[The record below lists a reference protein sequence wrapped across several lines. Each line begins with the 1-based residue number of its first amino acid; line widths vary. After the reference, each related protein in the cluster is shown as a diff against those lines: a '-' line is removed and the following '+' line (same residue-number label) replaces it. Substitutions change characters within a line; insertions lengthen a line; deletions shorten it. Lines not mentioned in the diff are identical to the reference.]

1 MRLSQ
6 FREVPFLFPQTGKD
20 TAEKPLRASV
30 EKGPAHRCTAP
41 ELIRVNRILNAATN
55 LATLLYMYAKG
66 DMVRILVA
74 VTFPPRAQFGARST
88 VQGRGPSCHFHRF
101 TPLAQVGAKCP

>member
-41 ELIRVNRILNAATN
+41 ELIRVNRILNVATN
-55 LATLLYMYAKG
+55 LATSLLY
-66 DMVRILVA
+66 VRQRRYGTHPCSRDFPAQSA
-74 VTFPPRAQFGARST
+74 VWR
-88 VQGRGPSCHFHRF
+88 
-101 TPLAQVGAKCP
+101 